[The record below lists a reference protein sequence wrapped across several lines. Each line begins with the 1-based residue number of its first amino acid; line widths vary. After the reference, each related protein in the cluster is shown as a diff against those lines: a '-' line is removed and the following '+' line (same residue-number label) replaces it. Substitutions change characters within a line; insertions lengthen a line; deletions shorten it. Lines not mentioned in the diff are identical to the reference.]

1 MAINEKVI
9 HASIVAGR
17 VDVWPVGYIEFLL
30 DSVLPF
36 GSLFSNSAAIL
47 LSTEVLSVKS
57 MAFRFLKYQ
66 SLSLGSVTVK
76 GST

>member
-9 HASIVAGR
+9 HASVVAGR

-57 MAFRFLKYQ
+57 MAFRFLST
-66 SLSLGSVTVK
+66 SLLALAALR
-76 GST
+76 

>member
-1 MAINEKVI
+1 MAVNEKVI
-9 HASIVAGR
+9 HASVVARR
-17 VDVWPVGYIEFLL
+17 VDVWPVGHIEFLL

-36 GSLFSNSAAIL
+36 RSLLSNSTAIL

-66 SLSLGSVTVK
+66 SFSLDSITVK